1 MSDSS
6 EILTSDLGSIRV
18 DYNLT
23 ESGACE
29 QILSLTNN
37 NALELTNFIH
47 IPPNKFYKDV
57 QEMIEEEEI
66 SFYNINNWDKI
77 KYNIERIVKKS
88 NFTISKLCDKKILLE
103 NIVDKIIKNP
113 KNEANTILLYA
124 DDDNMYELIYE
135 YNNDKRDF
143 GNIYNDTNELGSISN
158 IDLEVIYNDGCIIR
172 SNYSDGILKNSI
184 ITNDNLI
191 DIINNIFFH
200 TGIIISED
208 GNIVEVTYTSEMPNY
223 IIGDEFIKYKTFDVL
238 NFTLLLYVEKSN
250 NINET
255 VSKIIGEEIKG
266 RVFITLLCPI
276 SNNRI
281 WNIKKITI
289 ENILKILND
298 KKKYENTTT
307 ELENDEKIKNSFY
320 FIKKNCIL

>member
-1 MSDSS
+1 MTDPT
-6 EILTSDLGSIRV
+6 ENLTSNVGSICT
-18 DYNLT
+18 DYNLA
-23 ESGACE
+23 ESGE
-29 QILSLTNN
+29 QIPTNN
-37 NALELTNFIH
+37 IIELTNFIH

-66 SFYNINNWDKI
+66 SFYNKFNWDKI
-77 KYNIERIVKKS
+77 KYNIERIIKKN
-88 NFTISKLCDKKILLE
+88 NFTISNLCDKEILLE
-103 NIVDKIIKNP
+103 NIIVKIIKNQ
-113 KNEANTILLYA
+113 NTDANTILLYA
-124 DDDNMYELIYE
+124 DDENMYELIYE
-135 YNNDKRDF
+135 YDYNKRDF
-143 GNIYNDTNELGSISN
+143 GNIYNDTNELASISN
-158 IDLEVIYNDGCIIR
+158 INLEVIYNDTCIIKT
-172 SNYSDGILKNSI
+172 NYSDGILKNSI
-184 ITNDNLI
+184 ITNDDLI
-191 DIINNIFFH
+191 EIINNIFFH

-208 GNIVEVTYTSEMPNY
+208 GNMIEVTYTSEMPNY

-276 SNNRI
+276 SNTRI

-298 KKKYENTTT
+298 KKKYENTLN